1 MKKLVSILVNCHN
14 GEKYLNQAIDSIL
27 KQSYHNFEIIFFD
40 NASTDK
46 SLNIIKNYQ
55 DSRINIYQSKDF
67 LTLYEARNKALDYCK
82 GDFIS
87 FLDVDDFWHVDFLKK
102 RENFFN
108 QENKM
113 FSYSNWN
120 FLFEKKKKL
129 IKSKEKIF
137 SGMIFNDLSKNYVVK
152 MSGLVIN
159 KKIFETISEKFNS
172 NYSIIG
178 DFDLVMKM
186 ALSFEAES
194 INENLV
200 TIRVH
205 KNNFSNLYRELH
217 FKEYQDWYKNLDLQ
231 KDIIKKNLK
240 YFKEKLSY
248 LKIIYLLVGRNKLKS
263 IKEIINYP
271 NNFKKL
277 KLLVI
282 FLTPN
287 YIIKKFL
294 DK

>member
-1 MKKLVSILVNCHN
+1 MEL
-14 GEKYLNQAIDSIL
+14 
-27 KQSYHNFEIIFFD
+27 
-40 NASTDK
+40 ST
-46 SLNIIKNYQ
+46 
-55 DSRINIYQSKDF
+55 R
-67 LTLYEARNKALDYCK
+67 
-82 GDFIS
+82 
-87 FLDVDDFWHVDFLKK
+87 
-102 RENFFN
+102 
-108 QENKM
+108 
-113 FSYSNWN
+113 
-120 FLFEKKKKL
+120 KKKKL

-152 MSGLVIN
+152 ISGLVIN
-159 KKIFETISEKFNS
+159 KKIFETIPEKFNS
-172 NYSIIG
+172 NYNIIG

-200 TIRVH
+200 TIRIH

-217 FKEYQDWYKNLDLQ
+217 FKEYQDWYKNLNLQ

-248 LKIIYLLVGRNKLKS
+248 LKIIYLLVTRNKLKS

-282 FLTPN
+282 LLTPN
-287 YIIKKFL
+287 YIINKLLEK
-294 DK
+294 